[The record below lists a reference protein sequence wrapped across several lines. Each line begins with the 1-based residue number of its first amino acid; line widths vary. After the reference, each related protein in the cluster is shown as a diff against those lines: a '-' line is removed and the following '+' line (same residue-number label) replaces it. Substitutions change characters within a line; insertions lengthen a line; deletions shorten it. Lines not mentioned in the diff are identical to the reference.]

1 MGKVQADEPTD
12 EDQKKNNSKVQAD
25 EAADE
30 DQ

>member
-1 MGKVQADEPTD
+1 MGKVQADEPAD